1 VNTLSWIIVA
11 TLAGGILSAVTAALF
26 AIKAK
31 PAQVPML
38 VSYAVGA
45 LLGAAFIEV
54 LPHAFYQS
62 ESIEATA
69 ATVLAGILAF
79 FVLEKL
85 VLWRH
90 CHVEECEAPDRCGS
104 DISKGPDDL
113 SRELALGHEIP

>member
-1 VNTLSWIIVA
+1 MNTLSWIIVA
-11 TLAGGILSAVTAALF
+11 TLAGGVLSALVAALF

-69 ATVLAGILAF
+69 ATVLFGILGF
-79 FVLEKL
+79 FILEKL

-90 CHVEECEAPDRCGS
+90 CHVEE
-104 DISKGPDDL
+104 
-113 SRELALGHEIP
+113 

>member
-1 VNTLSWIIVA
+1 MNTLTWIIVT
-11 TLAGGILSAVTAALF
+11 TLAGGLLSAFVAGLF

-62 ESIEATA
+62 DSIERRPGPCSRAFWLSSSSRNWCCGGTAMLRNAKRTIRTIRRNTTTA
-69 ATVLAGILAF
+69 AAA
-79 FVLEKL
+79 
-85 VLWRH
+85 
-90 CHVEECEAPDRCGS
+90 
-104 DISKGPDDL
+104 
-113 SRELALGHEIP
+113 